1 MDMVIWL
8 YQMKFLLEP
17 LVFTYLWTWTL
28 LEGKT
33 KLIFS
38 NIVSLAHTDIFPYAN
53 L

>member
-8 YQMKFLLEP
+8 YQMTFLLKP

-28 LEGKT
+28 PEDKT

-38 NIVSLAHTDIFPYAN
+38 NVVALAHADIFPYAN